1 MRKLQ
6 LKATE
11 LVDTDVNFVSLVER
25 GANRIPFRITKED
38 EQMLDLHKIGRSL
51 FRKAEPKPEIVAV
64 IAQKGADPAQ
74 DARGDQGGRPR
85 RRPNS
90 PPPRRTAS

>member
-11 LVDTDVNFVSLVER
+11 LVDTDVNFVSLVTR

-38 EQMLDLHKIGRSL
+38 EQMLDLHKIARSL
-51 FRKAEPKPEIVAV
+51 FKTADPKPEIVAV
-64 IAQKGADPAQ
+64 IAQKGADQ
-74 DARGDQGGRPR
+74 DRCSR
-85 RRPNS
+85 
-90 PPPRRTAS
+90 

>member
-11 LVDTDVNFVSLVER
+11 LVDTDVNFVSLVTR

-38 EQMLDLHKIGRSL
+38 EQMLDLHKIARSL
-51 FRKAEPKPEIVAV
+51 FKT
-64 IAQKGADPAQ
+64 ADPSP
-74 DARGDQGGRPR
+74 RSSRLSPR
-85 RRPNS
+85 RAPT
-90 PPPRRTAS
+90 RTRCSR